1 MDRIALYIR
10 LSEADDDVKNGLKD
24 ESNSITAQKQLL
36 HKFVENHEELSK
48 CEAVEYFDDG
58 LTGTGFL
65 LRDSFQQM
73 LEDARNGL
81 ISCIVVKDL
90 SRLGRD
96 YLEVG
101 NYMEFVFPSIGVRL
115 ISVNDHYD
123 SDRNYGMTGGMDVA
137 FKNLIYQLYSRD
149 LSRKI
154 KSARKNRNRNGEFT
168 GPLVAYGYVRD
179 PKHHNKLVINE
190 NEAGV
195 VRQIFQL
202 YGKGKTI
209 NEITHILNAS
219 KIRTRMMKQVQD
231 NHMKLKRHAEDE
243 LWCPTSV
250 GDILAKELYTGLLV
264 QNKTKVVGFG
274 DDKKI
279 VDCPEEEWTVVENG
293 VPAIISKEEF
303 DKVQVMLQKNRL
315 KGVAEKKPKSKPM
328 IYVCGYCGRRLS
340 RKWSKRYDCRMRE
353 ASVNGKCRCVSVKQ
367 GVADRYVLDTV
378 KEMCSLMLE
387 KEKLLSLSVNED
399 KDDAVSLPDLKSE
412 RDQLESSVIGLYKEF
427 QTGKLSK
434 ESYLAK
440 RKEISDLVAD
450 IDERIAGLSSA
461 SAEDKRQE
469 KADYEALL
477 DSLTDEFDPFKMS
490 EIIEKVLVYGA
501 DRMEIVFKNE
511 DVFRI

>member
-1 MDRIALYIR
+1 
-10 LSEADDDVKNGLKD
+10 
-24 ESNSITAQKQLL
+24 
-36 HKFVENHEELSK
+36 
-48 CEAVEYFDDG
+48 
-58 LTGTGFL
+58 
-65 LRDSFQQM
+65 
-73 LEDARNGL
+73 
-81 ISCIVVKDL
+81 
-90 SRLGRD
+90 
-96 YLEVG
+96 
-101 NYMEFVFPSIGVRL
+101 
-115 ISVNDHYD
+115 
-123 SDRNYGMTGGMDVA
+123 
-137 FKNLIYQLYSRD
+137 
-149 LSRKI
+149 
-154 KSARKNRNRNGEFT
+154 
-168 GPLVAYGYVRD
+168 
-179 PKHHNKLVINE
+179 
-190 NEAGV
+190 
-195 VRQIFQL
+195 
-202 YGKGKTI
+202 
-209 NEITHILNAS
+209 
-219 KIRTRMMKQVQD
+219 MKQVQD

-399 KDDAVSLPDLKSE
+399 KNDAVSLPDLKSE
-412 RDQLESSVIGLYKEF
+412 RDQLESSVIGLYKKF

-490 EIIEKVLVYGA
+490 EIIEKVLVYDA